1 MGKYI
6 QKKKGKAMIQYVNKV
21 PSKID
26 YYEMIRNVYDNI
38 DVSEIATEL
47 ESTIAAVCAYKGD
60 RLIGMGRVKIENRY
74 LCIED
79 LIVKLDAYREDVEN
93 SIIVNLVN
101 QVNQLKLHDATIR
114 DCLDFSAKEKPV
126 KEVELD
132 SNDEINEIEIPSS
145 LIFGA

>member
-1 MGKYI
+1 
-6 QKKKGKAMIQYVNKV
+6 MIQYVNKV

-79 LIVKLDAYREDVEN
+79 LIVKLDAYKEEVEN

-101 QVNQLKLHDATIR
+101 QVNQLKLYDATIR
-114 DCLDFSAKEKPV
+114 DCLDLSIKREPIRAVEKNEEPV
-126 KEVELD
+126 I
-132 SNDEINEIEIPSS
+132 SEIEIPSN
-145 LIFGA
+145 LIFGS

>member
-1 MGKYI
+1 
-6 QKKKGKAMIQYVNKV
+6 MIQYVNKV

-38 DVSEIATEL
+38 DVSQISNEL

-79 LIVKLDAYREDVEN
+79 LIVKLDAYKEDVEN

-101 QVNQLKLHDATIR
+101 QVNQLKLYDATIR
-114 DCLDFSAKEKPV
+114 DCLDLSTKVEPIKQVETTDEPV
-126 KEVELD
+126 I
-132 SNDEINEIEIPSS
+132 SEIEIPSS
-145 LIFGA
+145 LIFG